1 MKLSKIEAAEKVAKL
16 RRLARGT
23 SNEHEAATAEAQAK
37 KIIAEYKLTKDD
49 LSGGEKSDAFD
60 DLVDTLHKFAV
71 NHPDLPGGLFGTSA
85 VIHDMLT
92 KIKSIDK
99 SKKNTYLGWLT
110 GGIRTLSFISGD
122 RPEIKELKRI
132 LDETLLRHGLVL

>member
-1 MKLSKIEAAEKVAKL
+1 MKLSKVEAAEKVAKL

-37 KIIAEYKLTKDD
+37 KIVAEYKLTRDD

-71 NHPDLPGGLFGTSA
+71 SHPDLPGGLFGTSA
-85 VIHDMLT
+85 VIHDILG
-92 KIKSIDK
+92 KVKAIDK
-99 SKKNTYLGWLT
+99 SKKSTYLGWLT
-110 GGIRTLSFISGD
+110 GGIRTVSFIAGD

>member
-1 MKLSKIEAAEKVAKL
+1 MRLSKVEAAEKVAKL

-23 SNEHEAATAEAQAK
+23 SNENEAATAEAQAK
-37 KIIAEYKLTKDD
+37 KIIAEYKLTMDD

-71 NHPDLPGGLFGTSA
+71 SHPDLPGGLFGTSA
-85 VIHDMLT
+85 VIHDMLA

-99 SKKNTYLGWLT
+99 AKKNTYLAWIAGS
-110 GGIRTLSFISGD
+110 IRTLSFISGD

-132 LDETLLRHGLVL
+132 LDETLLRHNLVL